1 MLSISNSFEKSSSVS
16 IISKVTV
23 DFPLAVSPAI
33 PRDALLG
40 IIPDKNMAAFLIIS
54 GLYLK
59 IAGTSFSISF

>member
-33 PRDALLG
+33 PRDAL
-40 IIPDKNMAAFLIIS
+40 PQ
-54 GLYLK
+54 
-59 IAGTSFSISF
+59 SITNAI